1 MTLILYE
8 KIVITTI
15 LMLKMKNSQITGK
28 NIGD

>member
-1 MTLILYE
+1 MALILYE
-8 KIVITTI
+8 MVVITTI